1 MGPPS
6 YFVKIRKR
14 TITILPPIKPNP
26 LPYTLTPFPWQT
38 DTELRNT
45 WSCRSTQ
52 MDLHNVQEQ
61 MCSTFSTFRIH
72 HVSSRTR
79 QRPTWQWTTPTLL
92 QLIWRRNISSQYF
105 DEQPHQ
111 RRKRIPSTNTTPRKR
126 ITLSWWQQY
135 RRYFNDTAVL
145 QWKTFVTLLPKS
157 RILITQGLSISTNCY
172 QYKDL
177 RSM

>member
-26 LPYTLTPFPWQT
+26 LPHTLTPFPWQT

-61 MCSTFSTFRIH
+61 MCSIFSTFRNH
-72 HVSSRTR
+72 HVSSRTC
-79 QRPTWQWTTPTLL
+79 QRPTWQWTAPTLL
-92 QLIWRRNISSQYF
+92 QLIWNAISHLSTSMNSRSNGGKEYQVPISPRENELLHHGDYNTDDTITILPF
-105 DEQPHQ
+105 FNGKPSSPYY
-111 RRKRIPSTNTTPRKR
+111 RKAE
-126 ITLSWWQQY
+126 Y
-135 RRYFNDTAVL
+135 
-145 QWKTFVTLLPKS
+145 
-157 RILITQGLSISTNCY
+157 
-172 QYKDL
+172 
-177 RSM
+177 

>member
-1 MGPPS
+1 M
-6 YFVKIRKR
+6 
-14 TITILPPIKPNP
+14 TN
-26 LPYTLTPFPWQT
+26 WH
-38 DTELRNT
+38 ELRNT

-61 MCSTFSTFRIH
+61 MCSTFSTFRNH

-135 RRYFNDTAVL
+135 RQYFNDTAVL
-145 QWKTFVTLLPKS
+145 QRKTFVTLLPKKPNINYP
-157 RILITQGLSISTNCY
+157 RTVYLNELFTK
-172 QYKDL
+172 YKDL